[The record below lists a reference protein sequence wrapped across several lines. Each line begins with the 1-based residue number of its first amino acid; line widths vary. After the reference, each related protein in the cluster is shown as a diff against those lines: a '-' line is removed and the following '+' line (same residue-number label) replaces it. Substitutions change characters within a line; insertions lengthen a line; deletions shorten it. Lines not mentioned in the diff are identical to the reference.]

1 MSCHHQQ
8 HTDNERL
15 QMNKW
20 KWNISMVA
28 ALLFLIL
35 TTQAASSHTQ
45 ETPVRE
51 LGAEA
56 KARQVP
62 ASETS
67 QEWTQWGGPH
77 RNFISDATGLAD
89 SWPAAGPRQLWS
101 RPLGNGHSTIIVEN
115 GRLYTM
121 YRPEADG
128 LRREEFATSESVI
141 ALDATNGETLW
152 EHSYASEPLNFRFG
166 AGPHATPLVVGD
178 RLFTAGT
185 NKQIHAFDKQT
196 GKLLWSH
203 DLVAEY
209 GAPRTLIRPA
219 VTAGYASSP
228 LAYGD
233 TVIVTAG
240 GDNQSVMAFRQDN
253 GDLVWTSGDFLI
265 SPSSPILIDLAGQV
279 QLVVVGGQTINGL
292 NPDTGEILWSHP
304 HDTDG
309 DMNNT
314 TPIWGD
320 DNLLFVSSAYNG
332 GSRGLRL
339 DKTREGTKVKEEWF
353 TRDMLVMYGT
363 TIRLGDFIY
372 GSSGGFGPAFI
383 TALDLRSGTTTWK
396 ERGLSRAHLLYAD
409 GKLILLDEDGNLVL
423 AHVSPTGMTVHSR
436 AEVLT
441 GRSWTAPTLAGTTL
455 FLRDRLVIKAL
466 DIGPS

>member
-1 MSCHHQQ
+1 MFAMRIARFMLRVPLGQIGK
-8 HTDNERL
+8 L
-15 QMNKW
+15 AL
-20 KWNISMVA
+20 A
-28 ALLFLIL
+28 APLFLIL
-35 TTQAASSHTQ
+35 ATMIASSQAQ
-45 ETPVRE
+45 EDQVRE
-51 LGAEA
+51 LGADA
-56 KARQVP
+56 KARQ
-62 ASETS
+62 ATGTETS

-89 SWPAAGPRQLWS
+89 SWPATGPRQLWS
-101 RPLGNGHSTIIVEN
+101 RPLGDGHSTIIAEN

-121 YRPEADG
+121 YRPKREG
-128 LRREEFATSESVI
+128 FRRGEFAATESVI
-141 ALDATNGETLW
+141 ALDATTGETLW
-152 EHSYASEPLNFRFG
+152 EHSYAAQPLNFRFG
-166 AGPHATPLVVGD
+166 AGPHSTPLVVGN

-203 DLVAEY
+203 DLVGEY
-209 GAPRTLIRPA
+209 GAPPTLIRPA
-219 VTAGYASSP
+219 VTAGYACSP

-240 GDNQSVMAFRQDN
+240 GDDQAVMAFRQDN
-253 GDLVWTSGDFLI
+253 GALVWKSGDFLI
-265 SPSSPILIDLAGQV
+265 SPSSPILIDLAGQT

-292 NPDTGEILWSHP
+292 NPGTGEILWSHP

-314 TPIWGD
+314 TPTWGD

-339 DKTREGTKVKEEWF
+339 ANTSEGTIVKEEWF

-383 TALDLRSGTTTWK
+383 TALDLRSGTTAWK

-409 GKLILLDEDGNLVL
+409 GKVILLDEDGNLVL

-441 GRSWTAPTLAGTTL
+441 GRSWTAPTLVGTTL

>member
-1 MSCHHQQ
+1 MFTMRTARFMLRVPLGQIGKMA
-8 HTDNERL
+8 L
-15 QMNKW
+15 
-20 KWNISMVA
+20 A
-28 ALLFLIL
+28 APLFLIFA
-35 TTQAASSHTQ
+35 TVIASSQAQ
-45 ETPVRE
+45 EDQVHE
-51 LGAEA
+51 LGVDA
-56 KARQVP
+56 KAHQIT
-62 ASETS
+62 ATETS

-89 SWPAAGPRQLWS
+89 SWPATGPRQLWS
-101 RPLGNGHSTIIVEN
+101 RPLGDGHSTIIAEN

-121 YRPEADG
+121 YRPKQEG
-128 LRREEFATSESVI
+128 SRRGEFAATESVI
-141 ALDATNGETLW
+141 ALEATTGETLW
-152 EHSYASEPLNFRFG
+152 ERSYAAQPLNFRFG
-166 AGPHATPLVVGD
+166 AGPHSTPLVIGN

-203 DLVAEY
+203 DLVGEY
-209 GAPRTLIRPA
+209 GAPPTLIRPA
-219 VTAGYASSP
+219 VTAGYACSP

-240 GDNQSVMAFRQDN
+240 GDGQSVMAFRQDN
-253 GDLVWTSGDFLI
+253 GALVWKSGDFLI
-265 SPSSPILIDLAGQV
+265 SPSSPILIDLAGQT
-279 QLVVVGGQTINGL
+279 QLVVVGGETINGL
-292 NPDTGEILWSHP
+292 NPGTGEILWSHP

-314 TPIWGD
+314 TPTWGD

-339 DKTREGTKVKEEWF
+339 ANTSEGTIVKEEWF

-383 TALDLRSGTTTWK
+383 TALDLRSGTTAWK

-409 GKLILLDEDGNLVL
+409 GKVILLDEDGNLVL
-423 AHVSPTGMTVHSR
+423 AHVSPTGMTVHAR

-441 GRSWTAPTLAGTTL
+441 GRSWTAPTLVGTTL

>member
-1 MSCHHQQ
+1 MFAMRIARFILRVPLGQIGK
-8 HTDNERL
+8 L
-15 QMNKW
+15 AL
-20 KWNISMVA
+20 A
-28 ALLFLIL
+28 APLFLIL
-35 TTQAASSHTQ
+35 ATMIASSQAQ
-45 ETPVRE
+45 EDQVRE
-51 LGAEA
+51 LGADA
-56 KARQVP
+56 KARQ
-62 ASETS
+62 ATGTETS

-121 YRPEADG
+121 YRPKQEG
-128 LRREEFATSESVI
+128 SRRGEFAATESVI
-141 ALDATNGETLW
+141 ALDATTGETLW
-152 EHSYASEPLNFRFG
+152 EHSYAAQPLNFRFG
-166 AGPHATPLVVGD
+166 AGPHSTPLVVGN

-209 GAPRTLIRPA
+209 GAPPTLIRPA
-219 VTAGYASSP
+219 VTAGYACSP

-240 GDNQSVMAFRQDN
+240 GGDQSVMAFRQDN
-253 GDLVWTSGDFLI
+253 GALVWKSGDFLI
-265 SPSSPILIDLAGQV
+265 SPSSPILIDLAGQT

-292 NPDTGEILWSHP
+292 NPGTGEILWSHP

-314 TPIWGD
+314 TPTWGD

-339 DKTREGTKVKEEWF
+339 DNTSEGTVVKEEWF

-383 TALDLRSGTTTWK
+383 TALDLRSGTTAWK

-409 GKLILLDEDGNLVL
+409 GKVILLDEDGNLVL

-441 GRSWTAPTLAGTTL
+441 GRSWTAPTLVGTTL

-466 DIGPS
+466 DIGPI

>member
-1 MSCHHQQ
+1 MFTMRTARFMLRVPLGQIGK
-8 HTDNERL
+8 L
-15 QMNKW
+15 AL
-20 KWNISMVA
+20 A
-28 ALLFLIL
+28 APLFLIL
-35 TTQAASSHTQ
+35 ATVIASSQAQ
-45 ETPVRE
+45 EDQVHE
-51 LGAEA
+51 LGADA
-56 KARQVP
+56 KARQIT
-62 ASETS
+62 ATQTS

-89 SWPAAGPRQLWS
+89 SWPATGPRQLWS
-101 RPLGNGHSTIIVEN
+101 RPLGDGHSTIIAEN

-121 YRPEADG
+121 YRPKQEG
-128 LRREEFATSESVI
+128 SRRGEFAATESVI
-141 ALDATNGETLW
+141 ALDATTGETLW
-152 EHSYASEPLNFRFG
+152 EHSYAAQPLNFRFG
-166 AGPHATPLVVGD
+166 AGPHSTPLVIGN

-196 GKLLWSH
+196 GKILWSH
-203 DLVAEY
+203 DLVGEY
-209 GAPRTLIRPA
+209 GAPPTLIRPA
-219 VTAGYASSP
+219 VTAGYACSP

-240 GDNQSVMAFRQDN
+240 GDGQSVMAFRQDN
-253 GDLVWTSGDFLI
+253 GALVWKSGDFLI
-265 SPSSPILIDLAGQV
+265 SPSSPILIDLAGQT
-279 QLVVVGGQTINGL
+279 QLVVVGGETINGL
-292 NPDTGEILWSHP
+292 NPGTGEILWSHP

-314 TPIWGD
+314 TPTWGD

-339 DKTREGTKVKEEWF
+339 DNTSEGTVVKEEWF

-363 TIRLGDFIY
+363 TIRLDDFIY

-383 TALDLRSGTTTWK
+383 TALDLRSGTTAWK

-409 GKLILLDEDGNLVL
+409 GKVILLDEDGNLVL
-423 AHVSPTGMTVHSR
+423 AHVSPTGMTVHAR

-441 GRSWTAPTLAGTTL
+441 GRSWTAPTLVGTTL

>member
-1 MSCHHQQ
+1 MFTMRTARFMLRVPLGQIGK
-8 HTDNERL
+8 L
-15 QMNKW
+15 AL
-20 KWNISMVA
+20 A
-28 ALLFLIL
+28 APLFLIL
-35 TTQAASSHTQ
+35 ATVIASSQAQ
-45 ETPVRE
+45 EDQVHE
-51 LGAEA
+51 LGVDA
-56 KARQVP
+56 KARQIT
-62 ASETS
+62 ATETS

-89 SWPAAGPRQLWS
+89 SWPATGPRQLWS
-101 RPLGNGHSTIIVEN
+101 RPLGDGHSTIIAEN

-121 YRPEADG
+121 YRPKQEG
-128 LRREEFATSESVI
+128 SRRGEFAATESVI
-141 ALDATNGETLW
+141 ALEATTGETLW
-152 EHSYASEPLNFRFG
+152 ERSYAAQPLNFRFG
-166 AGPHATPLVVGD
+166 AGPHSTPLVIGN

-203 DLVAEY
+203 DLVGEY
-209 GAPRTLIRPA
+209 GAPPTLIRPA
-219 VTAGYASSP
+219 VTAGYACSP

-240 GDNQSVMAFRQDN
+240 GDGQSVMAFRQDN
-253 GDLVWTSGDFLI
+253 GALVWKSGDFLI
-265 SPSSPILIDLAGQV
+265 SPSSPILIDLAGQT
-279 QLVVVGGQTINGL
+279 QLVVVGGETINGL
-292 NPDTGEILWSHP
+292 NPGTGEILWSHP

-314 TPIWGD
+314 TPTWGD

-339 DKTREGTKVKEEWF
+339 ANTSEGTIVKEEWF

-383 TALDLRSGTTTWK
+383 TALDLRSGTTAWK

-409 GKLILLDEDGNLVL
+409 GKVILLDEDGNLVL
-423 AHVSPTGMTVHSR
+423 AHVSPTGMTVHAR

-441 GRSWTAPTLAGTTL
+441 GRSWTAPTLVGTTL

-466 DIGPS
+466 DIGPI

>member
-1 MSCHHQQ
+1 MFAM
-8 HTDNERL
+8 R
-15 QMNKW
+15 
-20 KWNISMVA
+20 ISRFVLRVPLRKTSKVALA
-28 ALLFLIL
+28 ALLLLISA
-35 TTQAASSHTQ
+35 TSIASSHAQ
-45 ETPVRE
+45 KDQVRE
-51 LGAEA
+51 LAIDVKEFQA
-56 KARQVP
+56 P
-62 ASETS
+62 AADTS
-67 QEWTQWGGPH
+67 QAWRQWGGPH

-89 SWPAAGPRQLWS
+89 SWPATGPLELWS

-121 YRPEADG
+121 YRPQPEG
-128 LRREEFATSESVI
+128 LRRGEFAASESVI
-141 ALDATNGETLW
+141 ALDATTGETVW
-152 EHSYASEPLNFRFG
+152 EHSYTALPLNFRFG
-166 AGPHATPLVVGD
+166 AGPHSTPLVVKD

-185 NKQIHAFDKQT
+185 NKQIHAFDKHT
-196 GKLLWSH
+196 GELLWSH
-203 DLVAEY
+203 DLVTEY
-209 GAPRTLIRPA
+209 GAPPTLIRPA
-219 VTAGYASSP
+219 VTAGYACSP

-240 GDNQSVMAFRQDN
+240 GDGQSVMAFRQDN
-253 GDLVWTSGDFLI
+253 GSLVWKSGDFLI
-265 SPSSPILIDLAGQV
+265 SPSSPILIDLEGQT
-279 QLVVVGGQTINGL
+279 QLVVVGGQTINGF
-292 NPDTGEILWSHP
+292 NPDTGQILWSHP

-320 DNLLFVSSAYNG
+320 DNLLFISSAYNG

-339 DKTREGTKVKEEWF
+339 SRTSEGTTVEEEWF
-353 TRDMLVMYGT
+353 TRDMLVMYGS

-396 ERGLSRAHLLYAD
+396 ARGLSRAHLLYAD
-409 GKLILLDEDGNLVL
+409 GKMIILDEDGNLVL
-423 AHVSPTGMTVHSR
+423 ASISPAGMTVHGR

-441 GRSWTAPTLAGTTL
+441 GRSWTAPTLVGTTL